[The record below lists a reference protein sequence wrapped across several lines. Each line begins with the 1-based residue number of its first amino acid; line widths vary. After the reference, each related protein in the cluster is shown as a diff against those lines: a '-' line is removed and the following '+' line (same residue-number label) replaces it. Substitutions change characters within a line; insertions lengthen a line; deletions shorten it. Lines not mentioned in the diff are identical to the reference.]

1 MLYNMQTYPEES
13 DGGTSG
19 EVGERTANPRNM
31 NVLTSM
37 ARSARPL
44 SNTTTTCWHL
54 SCSSAASSRATNASR
69 DPSGSTCGGSAM

>member
-1 MLYNMQTYPEES
+1 MDKPERPEASLGVDHSMLYNMQTYPEES

-44 SNTTTTCWHL
+44 SNTCTKKEQ
-54 SCSSAASSRATNASR
+54 
-69 DPSGSTCGGSAM
+69 D